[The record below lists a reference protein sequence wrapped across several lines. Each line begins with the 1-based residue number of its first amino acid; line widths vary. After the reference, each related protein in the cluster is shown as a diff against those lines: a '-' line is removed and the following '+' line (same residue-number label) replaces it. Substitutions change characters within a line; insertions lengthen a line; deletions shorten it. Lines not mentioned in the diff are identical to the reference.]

1 MKIAA
6 PESHLRVSAWL
17 VALLVLAMFINYA
30 DRGSLSVA
38 APVLKDRLA
47 INNSQMGLLLSA
59 FFWTYALAQPFAG
72 AIAQRYDVRYV
83 LAGGLALWACATFF
97 SGLAGSF
104 VVLFGLR
111 TLLGLGE
118 SVIFPANASIISR
131 MPEHLRG
138 RVNGCISAGMAL
150 GPSVGTLVS
159 GLILA
164 TWGWRAVFLALGVV
178 SLLWL
183 VPWLTVPKLDAADDR
198 AARAT
203 TVPAFAEILR
213 QRSLWGA
220 AIGHFCANY
229 QYYLLLTWLP
239 IFLVKSLHFSLIA
252 MAWIGAG
259 VFAMQSLASIVG
271 GTISDAMIRRGS
283 SATLVRKGFVL
294 TGAGGC
300 GIALLFAGLAPPQ
313 WAVFWLVMAGVA
325 QGLISPMVFTIGQT
339 LSGPNAGG
347 RWMGVQNLIGN
358 FAGISAPIITG
369 FIVDATGSFRGAF
382 FIAAAF
388 SIIAVFAWG
397 IVIERVEPVT
407 WRLGNLRAA

>member
-1 MKIAA
+1 MNSSAVQ
-6 PESHLRVSAWL
+6 SHLRISVW
-17 VALLVLAMFINYA
+17 VVVLLVLAMFINYA

-38 APVLKDRLA
+38 APILKDKLA

-83 LAGGLALWACATFF
+83 LAGGLALWACATFL

-111 TLLGLGE
+111 TLLGIGE
-118 SVIFPANASIISR
+118 SVIFPANACIISR

-138 RVNGCISAGMAL
+138 RVNGCIAAGMAL

-164 TWGWRAVFLALGVV
+164 TWGWRAVFLALGSV

-183 VPWLTVPKLDAADDR
+183 LPWLTVPKLHAAHDR
-198 AARAT
+198 ESHAT
-203 TVPAFAEILR
+203 TVPTFTEILR

-239 IFLVKSLHFSLIA
+239 IFLVKSLHFSLFA

-259 VFAMQSLASIVG
+259 VFAMQSLASIVSG
-271 GTISDAMIRRGS
+271 ALSDVMIRNGA
-283 SATLVRKGFVL
+283 SATRVRKSFVL

-300 GIALLFAGLAPPQ
+300 GIALLFAGIAPPQ
-313 WAVFWLVMAGVA
+313 WAVLCLVLAGVC

-358 FAGISAPIITG
+358 LAGITAPVITG
-369 FIVDATGSFRGAF
+369 MIVDATGSFRGAF

-388 SIIAVFAWG
+388 SVIAVFAWG
-397 IVIERVEPVT
+397 IVIERVEPVSWKFAKLQT
-407 WRLGNLRAA
+407 V